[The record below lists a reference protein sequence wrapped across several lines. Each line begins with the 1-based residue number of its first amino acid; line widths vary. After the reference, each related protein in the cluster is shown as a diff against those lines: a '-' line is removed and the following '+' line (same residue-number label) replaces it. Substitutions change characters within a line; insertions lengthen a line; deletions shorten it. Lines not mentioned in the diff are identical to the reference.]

1 MVMRK
6 KRYWAL
12 LALLAS
18 FGLLALLLAT
28 PAQAADFR
36 SGDRVVI
43 GADEVIDDDLFIGGN
58 VIEVNGTVTGDL
70 FATGTEVSV
79 NGQVGGSVFLAGQS
93 LQVNGDVQGSVYS
106 AGYSL
111 AIGPEAA
118 IGRNVFFAGF
128 SLSAAEGSTIGRS
141 LYSSSYQTIVDGDV
155 SGDVSVSGGA
165 LEVNG
170 SVGGDVTGEVAD
182 AQGSTAPQFV
192 FPFPGAVDMVDPG
205 LRISEGAEIGGDVD
219 VKETTQAGFDVSPPD
234 VGSLVVG
241 GLTRSLASRV
251 GEFIALLIVG
261 GLLLWLWP
269 AAAERL
275 RRTTG
280 EKPLA
285 SAGSGCLLLI
295 AFAIGVPLACLVTGG
310 VAAFGGL
317 ITLGQLG
324 GSILSVS
331 WAAIGL
337 FVAVF
342 MFVLTLVAKVI
353 VAFWAG
359 RSLLDRLAPDR
370 QPGYWA
376 GFSSLAL
383 GAFIYEV
390 LRFIPVLGW
399 IVAVIVT
406 LVGLGAIYFVLRDT
420 LRPPPSEEMPP
431 EPPGTDEAMQLKK
444 A

>member
-1 MVMRK
+1 MVMLK

-12 LALLAS
+12 LALVAF
-18 FGLLALLLAT
+18 FGLVALLLAT

-36 SGDRVVI
+36 SGDRVI
-43 GADEVIDDDLFIGGN
+43 IRAGEVIDDDLFIGGN
-58 VIEVNGTVTGDL
+58 VVEVNGTVTGDL
-70 FATGTEVSV
+70 FVAASEATV
-79 NGQVGGSVFLAGQS
+79 NGEVGGSVFITGQT
-93 LQVNGDVQGSVYS
+93 LEVNGDVQGSVYS

-111 AIGPEAA
+111 SLGPEAA
-118 IGRNVFFAGF
+118 VGRNVFFGGF

-141 LYSSSYQTIVDGDV
+141 VYSSSYQTIIDGDV
-155 SGDVSVSGGA
+155 AGDVAVGVGA
-165 LEVNG
+165 LEING
-170 SVGGDVTGEVAD
+170 SVGGDVTGEVAK
-182 AQGSTAPQFV
+182 AEGASAPQFMI
-192 FPFPGAVDMVDPG
+192 PFPGAVDIVDPG

-219 VKETTQAGFDVSPPD
+219 VKETTQGGFDTSPPD
-234 VGSLVVG
+234 VGSFIVG
-241 GLTRSLASRV
+241 GLARSLTRRI

-261 GLLLWLWP
+261 GLLLRLWP
-269 AAAERL
+269 VAAERL
-275 RRTTG
+275 RQTTG

-310 VAAFGGL
+310 VAALGGL

-324 GSILSVS
+324 SSILSVS

-353 VAFWAG
+353 VAFWGG
-359 RSLLDRLAPDR
+359 RWLLDRLSANR
-370 QPGYWA
+370 QPSYWA
-376 GFSSLAL
+376 DFGSLAL
-383 GAFIYEV
+383 GAFIYEA

-399 IVAVIVT
+399 IVAIIVT
-406 LVGLGAIYFVLRDT
+406 LVGLGAVFFVLQDT
-420 LRPPPSEEMPP
+420 LRPSPPEEMI
-431 EPPGTDEAMQLKK
+431 EPPDMDQTPQLKK